1 MEGIASLISYSR
13 SDNTAVYIQ
22 ISNRFINL
30 IQQGIIRPGTRL
42 PGSRSLS
49 LQIGVNRLTVSKAY
63 DELVIQGWIESK
75 GSRGMFVCGVIPDI
89 QANPFSEGGKG
100 IRSMPG
106 YPWNPVSYLTTPR
119 ISSGYEMFIDEGL
132 PDIRLLP
139 TIEIARAYRA
149 ALRSGSYKGTLSY
162 GEVYGSRSLRTIL
175 TEFIRSTR
183 GIPLSESDC
192 LITRGSTMGIYLAAN
207 TVLQP
212 GDIVV
217 TGSLS
222 YPTADLIFRQS
233 GAKIMRVPIDEGGIQ
248 ITALE
253 QLCVDQSVRMVY
265 VTPHHHYPTTA
276 TMPSERRVQ
285 LLQLA
290 REYRFCILEDDYD
303 YDFQYD
309 SNPVMPLASADTSGL
324 VIYVG
329 SFSKSVAPALRVGF
343 VVGPGRLIEA
353 MGKHR
358 RIIDRQGDHLL
369 ESVFTRLF
377 RDGEMQ
383 RHLRKAQKVYH
394 QRRDHFCHRLQH
406 DFPDLIYFQKPAGGM
421 AVWANFKEVVPLRAI
436 VKQAAAEGFYLPD
449 PENYSS
455 HLNATRL
462 GFASQTESEMDIS
475 LARLKELIRRFV
487 P

>member
-100 IRSMPG
+100 IRPMPG

-276 TMPSERRVQ
+276 TMPAERRVQ

-290 REYRFCILEDDYD
+290 RE
-303 YDFQYD
+303 
-309 SNPVMPLASADTSGL
+309 
-324 VIYVG
+324 
-329 SFSKSVAPALRVGF
+329 
-343 VVGPGRLIEA
+343 
-353 MGKHR
+353 
-358 RIIDRQGDHLL
+358 
-369 ESVFTRLF
+369 
-377 RDGEMQ
+377 
-383 RHLRKAQKVYH
+383 
-394 QRRDHFCHRLQH
+394 
-406 DFPDLIYFQKPAGGM
+406 
-421 AVWANFKEVVPLRAI
+421 
-436 VKQAAAEGFYLPD
+436 
-449 PENYSS
+449 
-455 HLNATRL
+455 
-462 GFASQTESEMDIS
+462 
-475 LARLKELIRRFV
+475 
-487 P
+487 